1 MQPEVH
7 SKDITTEQVQNQMDL
22 LERKI
27 SDMVTMVSRLR
38 NERGE
43 LVGER
48 DALVERLR
56 EYEEKLGGADNE
68 ALKSKL
74 DALRDENDLLR
85 NERESIARRVGEL
98 LDKLDLLST

>member
-1 MQPEVH
+1 MQSEVD

-43 LVGER
+43 LVEER
-48 DALVERLR
+48 DALVGRLR
-56 EYEEKLGGADNE
+56 EYEEKPSAGDNE

-74 DALRDENDLLR
+74 DALREENDLLR

>member
-1 MQPEVH
+1 MQPEVD
-7 SKDITTEQVQNQMDL
+7 SKNITTEQVQNQMDL

-43 LVGER
+43 LVEER
-48 DALVERLR
+48 DTLVGRLR
-56 EYEEKLGGADNE
+56 EYEEKLSAADNE

-74 DALRDENDLLR
+74 DALREENDLLR

>member
-1 MQPEVH
+1 MQSEVD

-38 NERGE
+38 SERGE
-43 LVGER
+43 LVEER
-48 DALVERLR
+48 DALVGRLR
-56 EYEEKLGGADNE
+56 EYEEKPNAADNE

-74 DALRDENDLLR
+74 DALREENDLLR